1 MTAVNANYQVL
12 CLFHIY
18 HNMTAVNANYQV
30 LCLVH
35 ACLQV
40 SASES
45 DGEIGGMIKTSGT
58 FPVFGN
64 IAVDGSVPSHGTAY
78 VDTANVF
85 ANECACFN

>member
-1 MTAVNANYQVL
+1 MNNGEAYKITRQLIIFY
-12 CLFHIY
+12 
-18 HNMTAVNANYQV
+18 
-30 LCLVH
+30 
-35 ACLQV
+35 V
-40 SASES
+40 SASVNS
-45 DGEIGGMIKTSGT
+45 STLAGGMIKMSGT

>member
-1 MTAVNANYQVL
+1 MTAANANYQVL
-12 CLFHIY
+12 CLFHACLQ
-18 HNMTAVNANYQV
+18 MTINANYQV
-30 LCLVH
+30 LCLFH
-35 ACLQV
+35 ACLQI

-45 DGEIGGMIKTSGT
+45 DGEIGGMIKISGT